1 MFAPRMNYE
10 ELIKEQRAFFNNR
23 TTGDI
28 SFRKQSLTA
37 LQKAVRQY
45 EKELSEALCK
55 DLGKAPFE
63 SYMTE
68 IGFILSEIRHTLKH
82 LDKWTAAK
90 RHKTPLFLF
99 GSTSHT
105 RPEPYGVVLIL
116 SPWNYPVQLLL
127 APLIGA
133 IAAGNCAIL
142 KPSPRTVHT
151 NHVLGKLI
159 SETFPTRYIAFLEAD
174 NRQTDNLLKQHF
186 DYIFYTGGVA
196 FGKRIMMA
204 AAKNL
209 TPVTLELGGKSPC
222 IVDNDAHIQ
231 IAARRIVWGK
241 YLNCGQTCVAPDY
254 IFVHREVKDKLITAL
269 REEIERQYGKSPQES
284 PDYPRIISQDR
295 FYSLL
300 LLLKQGHIVAGGK
313 YDDKDL
319 YIAPT
324 VISGILP
331 ENRIMSEEIFG
342 PILPLLDFDD
352 IDNVI
357 DYVNNQEKP
366 LALYYFGQNKKKA
379 RYVLQNTSSGGACI
393 NDVVTHVANTHLPF
407 GGVGN
412 SGTGA
417 YHGKYSFDTFSH
429 TRSIVQSTTRF
440 NIGMKFAPYNGK
452 LKWLKKIMK

>member
-1 MFAPRMNYE
+1 MNYE

-37 LQKAVRQY
+37 LQKAIRKY
-45 EKELSEALCK
+45 EKELSEALRK

-82 LDKWTAAK
+82 LNKWAAAK
-90 RHKTPLFLF
+90 RCKTPLFLF

-105 RPEPYGVVLIL
+105 RPEPYGIVLIL

-127 APLIGA
+127 APLVGA

-151 NHVLGKLI
+151 KHILGKLI
-159 SETFPTRYIAFLEAD
+159 SETFPPQYIAFLETD

-269 REEIERQYGKSPQES
+269 QAEIERQYGKSPQES

-295 FYSLL
+295 FYNLL

-313 YDDKDL
+313 YDDRDL

-324 VISGILP
+324 IISGILP

-357 DYVNNQEKP
+357 DYINNQEKP

-393 NDVVTHVANTHLPF
+393 NDVVTHVANTYLPF

>member
-1 MFAPRMNYE
+1 MNYE

-37 LQKAVRQY
+37 LQKAIRKY
-45 EKELSEALCK
+45 EKELSEALRK

-82 LDKWTAAK
+82 LNKWTAAK
-90 RHKTPLFLF
+90 RCKTPLFLF

-105 RPEPYGVVLIL
+105 RPEPYGIVLIL

-127 APLIGA
+127 APLVGA

-151 NHVLGKLI
+151 NHILGKLI
-159 SETFPTRYIAFLEAD
+159 SETFPPQYIAFLETD

-269 REEIERQYGKSPQES
+269 QAEIERQYGKSPQES

-295 FYSLL
+295 FYNLL

-313 YDDKDL
+313 YDDRDL

-393 NDVVTHVANTHLPF
+393 NDVVTHVANTYLPF

-452 LKWLKKIMK
+452 LKWLKKIIK

>member
-1 MFAPRMNYE
+1 MNYE

-37 LQKAVRQY
+37 LQKAIRKY
-45 EKELSEALCK
+45 EKELSEALRK

-82 LDKWTAAK
+82 LDKWAAAK
-90 RHKTPLFLF
+90 RCKTPLFLF

-105 RPEPYGVVLIL
+105 RPEPYGIVLIL

-127 APLIGA
+127 APLVGA

-151 NHVLGKLI
+151 NHILGKLI
-159 SETFPTRYIAFLEAD
+159 SETFPPQYIAFLETD

-269 REEIERQYGKSPQES
+269 QAEIERQDGKAPQES
-284 PDYPRIISQDR
+284 PDYPRIISQDH
-295 FYSLL
+295 FYNLL

-407 GGVGN
+407 GGVGS

-440 NIGMKFAPYNGK
+440 NIGMKFAPYDGK

>member
-1 MFAPRMNYE
+1 MNYE

-37 LQKAVRQY
+37 LQKAIRKY
-45 EKELSEALCK
+45 EKELSEALRK

-82 LDKWTAAK
+82 LDKWAAAK
-90 RHKTPLFLF
+90 RCKTPLFLF

-105 RPEPYGVVLIL
+105 RPEPYGIVLIL

-127 APLIGA
+127 APLVGA

-151 NHVLGKLI
+151 NHILGKLI
-159 SETFPTRYIAFLEAD
+159 SETFPPQYIAFLETD
-174 NRQTDNLLKQHF
+174 NRQTENLLKQHF

-269 REEIERQYGKSPQES
+269 QAEIERQYGKAPQES
-284 PDYPRIISQDR
+284 PDYPRIISQDH
-295 FYSLL
+295 FYNLL
-300 LLLKQGHIVAGGK
+300 LVLKQGHIVAGGK

-407 GGVGN
+407 GGVGS

-440 NIGMKFAPYNGK
+440 NIGMKFAPYDGK

>member
-1 MFAPRMNYE
+1 MNYE

-37 LQKAVRQY
+37 LQKAIRKY
-45 EKELSEALCK
+45 EKELSEALRK

-82 LDKWTAAK
+82 LNKWTAAK
-90 RHKTPLFLF
+90 RCKTPLFLF

-105 RPEPYGVVLIL
+105 RPEPYGIVLIL

-127 APLIGA
+127 APLVGA

-151 NHVLGKLI
+151 NHILGKLI
-159 SETFPTRYIAFLEAD
+159 SETFPPQYIAFLETD

-186 DYIFYTGGVA
+186 DYIFYTGVVA

-269 REEIERQYGKSPQES
+269 QAEIERQYGTSTQES
-284 PDYPRIISQDR
+284 PDYTRIISQDR
-295 FYSLL
+295 FYNLL

-313 YDDKDL
+313 YDDRDL

-357 DYVNNQEKP
+357 DYINNQEKP

-393 NDVVTHVANTHLPF
+393 NDVVTHVANTYLPF

>member
-1 MFAPRMNYE
+1 MNYE

-37 LQKAVRQY
+37 LQKAIRKY
-45 EKELSEALCK
+45 EKELSEALRK

-82 LDKWTAAK
+82 LDKWAAAK
-90 RHKTPLFLF
+90 RCKTPLFLF

-105 RPEPYGVVLIL
+105 RPEPYGIVLIL

-127 APLIGA
+127 APLVGA

-151 NHVLGKLI
+151 NHILGKLI
-159 SETFPTRYIAFLEAD
+159 SETFPPQYIAFLETD

-269 REEIERQYGKSPQES
+269 QAEIERQYGKSPQES
-284 PDYPRIISQDR
+284 PDYPRIISQDH
-295 FYSLL
+295 FYNLL

-407 GGVGN
+407 GGVGS

-440 NIGMKFAPYNGK
+440 NIGMKFAPYDGK

>member
-1 MFAPRMNYE
+1 MNYE

-37 LQKAVRQY
+37 LQKAIRKY
-45 EKELSEALCK
+45 EKELSEALRK

-82 LDKWTAAK
+82 LNKWTAAK
-90 RHKTPLFLF
+90 RCKTPLFLF

-105 RPEPYGVVLIL
+105 RPEPYGIVLIL

-127 APLIGA
+127 APLVGA

-151 NHVLGKLI
+151 NHILGKLI
-159 SETFPTRYIAFLEAD
+159 SETFPPQYIAFLETD

-196 FGKRIMMA
+196 FGKHIMMA

-269 REEIERQYGKSPQES
+269 QAEIERQYGKSPQES

-295 FYSLL
+295 FYNLL

-313 YDDKDL
+313 YDDRDL

-393 NDVVTHVANTHLPF
+393 NDVVIHVANTYLPF

>member
-1 MFAPRMNYE
+1 MNYE

-37 LQKAVRQY
+37 LQKAIRKY
-45 EKELSEALCK
+45 EKELSEALRK

-82 LDKWTAAK
+82 LNKWAAAK
-90 RHKTPLFLF
+90 RCKTPLFLF

-105 RPEPYGVVLIL
+105 RPEPYGIVLIL

-127 APLIGA
+127 APLVGA

-151 NHVLGKLI
+151 NHILGKLI
-159 SETFPTRYIAFLEAD
+159 SETFPPQYIAFLETD

-269 REEIERQYGKSPQES
+269 QAEIERQYGKSPQES
-284 PDYPRIISQDR
+284 PDYPRIISRDR
-295 FYSLL
+295 FYNLL

-313 YDDKDL
+313 YDDRDL

-357 DYVNNQEKP
+357 DYINNQEKP

-393 NDVVTHVANTHLPF
+393 NDVVTHVANTYLPF

>member
-1 MFAPRMNYE
+1 MNYE

-37 LQKAVRQY
+37 LQKAIRKY
-45 EKELSEALCK
+45 EKELSEALRK

-82 LDKWTAAK
+82 LDKWAAAK
-90 RHKTPLFLF
+90 RCKTPLFLF

-105 RPEPYGVVLIL
+105 RPEPYGIVLIL

-127 APLIGA
+127 APLVGA

-151 NHVLGKLI
+151 NHILGKLI
-159 SETFPTRYIAFLEAD
+159 SETFPPQYIAFLETD

-209 TPVTLELGGKSPC
+209 TPVTLELGGKTPC

-269 REEIERQYGKSPQES
+269 QAEIERQYGKSPQES
-284 PDYPRIISQDR
+284 PDYPRIISQDH
-295 FYSLL
+295 FYNLL

-407 GGVGN
+407 GGVGS

-440 NIGMKFAPYNGK
+440 NIGMKFAPYDGK

>member
-1 MFAPRMNYE
+1 MNYE

-37 LQKAVRQY
+37 LQKAIRKY
-45 EKELSEALCK
+45 EKELSEALRK

-82 LDKWTAAK
+82 LDKWAAAK
-90 RHKTPLFLF
+90 RCKTPLFLF

-105 RPEPYGVVLIL
+105 RPEPYGIVLIL

-127 APLIGA
+127 APLVGA

-151 NHVLGKLI
+151 NHILGKLI
-159 SETFPTRYIAFLEAD
+159 SETFPPQYIAFLETD

-269 REEIERQYGKSPQES
+269 QAEIERQYGKSPQES
-284 PDYPRIISQDR
+284 PDYPRIISQDH
-295 FYSLL
+295 FYNLL

-366 LALYYFGQNKKKA
+366 LALYYFGQN
-379 RYVLQNTSSGGACI
+379 TSSGGACI

-407 GGVGN
+407 GGVGS

-440 NIGMKFAPYNGK
+440 NIGMKFAPYDGK